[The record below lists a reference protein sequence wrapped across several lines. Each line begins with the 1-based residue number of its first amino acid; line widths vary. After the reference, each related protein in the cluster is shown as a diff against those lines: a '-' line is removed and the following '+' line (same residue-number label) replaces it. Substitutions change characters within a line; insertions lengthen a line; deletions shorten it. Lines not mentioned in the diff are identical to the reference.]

1 MRASIITLLLM
12 TAALGA
18 VAQGTGVRIIVPE
31 YTKRFQKG
39 PNKGFQFGI
48 GVDHDLNDR
57 LSVGLDLVMDLG
69 SLDNLDRYDH
79 LNMTYGAY
87 TMEYGR
93 VSKTVGVTYR
103 TAYAFSDN
111 ESGHLYLG
119 TFLGVRTV
127 QQRIVLDYWGG
138 SSGSTPLVNNAQA
151 SRTVVPMGVRLGVRS
166 GLDGGLYEDLYAQV
180 GYCLGGGKSGFT
192 QPYLQQVDGLA
203 LAKFTFSIGL
213 AFGFGW

>member
-1 MRASIITLLLM
+1 MRKALIITLLLL
-12 TAALGA
+12 TAAPGA
-18 VAQGTGVRIIVPE
+18 LAQGTGVRIIVPE
-31 YTKRFQKG
+31 YTQRFQKG

-79 LNMTYGAY
+79 LSLPYGAS
-87 TMEYGR
+87 TVEYGR
-93 VSKTVGVTYR
+93 VSKMVAVTYR
-103 TAYAFSDN
+103 SAYALTDN
-111 ESGHLYLG
+111 ESGHMYLG
-119 TFLGVRTV
+119 SFLGVRTV
-127 QQRIVLDYWGG
+127 QQRVVLDYWSG
-138 SSGSTPLVNNAQA
+138 SSGASVVNNAQA
-151 SRTVVPMGVRLGVRS
+151 SRTVVPVGVRLGVRS

-192 QPYLQQVDGLA
+192 QSYLQQADGLA
-203 LAKFTFSIGL
+203 LARFTFSIGL